1 MKIKERKKGDVMVL
15 EISGKIEGGP
25 DAETFRGKIGDL
37 ISRKEMK
44 VLFELSD
51 VPWMNSTG
59 VGIIIA
65 GFTSIRNA
73 GGEVK
78 LLNVKERVRSIFM
91 ITRLLTVLE
100 SYDKEEEAIQ
110 SFK

>member
-1 MKIKERKKGDVMVL
+1 MKIKERKNGDVVVL
-15 EISGKIEGGP
+15 EISGRIEGGP
-25 DAETFRGKIGDL
+25 DAEIFRGKIGDL
-37 ISRKEMK
+37 IVREAKK
-44 VLFELSD
+44 VIFELSE

-59 VGIIIA
+59 VGIIIS
-65 GFTSIRNA
+65 GFTSIRKS

-78 LLNVKERVRSIFM
+78 LLNVKERVKSIFM

-100 SYDKEEEAIQ
+100 SYYEEEEAVK